1 MCASY
6 YTIWILLLDWL
17 ARGMYTITL
26 VLCAEVEVGKS
37 AIYALLSQCRK
48 CRDLRVL
55 GAKKKMNLGLR
66 AKNTEFPAL
75 IAALTL
81 KAFLLAHNYH
91 K

>member
-37 AIYALLSQCRK
+37 AIYAGNSVYLGNRVASQ
-48 CRDLRVL
+48 
-55 GAKKKMNLGLR
+55 KKSR
-66 AKNTEFPAL
+66 SQKNKTGKRGESG
-75 IAALTL
+75 
-81 KAFLLAHNYH
+81 
-91 K
+91 